1 MNIVTVCGM
10 GFGTSLIL
18 KMAVDDILAK
28 NGISANVEACDLGS
42 IKGKVADLVISTSE
56 LKSELEGL
64 NFNVVFVKN
73 AIDKKDIEDKVLEAI
88 KNFK

>member
-42 IKGKVADLVISTSE
+42 VKGKVADLVVSTSE

-64 NFNVVFVKN
+64 NLNVVFVKN
-73 AIDKKDIEDKVLEAI
+73 AIDKKDIENKILEAV
-88 KNFK
+88 KKLK

>member
-28 NGISANVEACDLGS
+28 NGIIANVEACDLGS

>member
-28 NGISANVEACDLGS
+28 NRISANVEACDLGS

-73 AIDKKDIEDKVLEAI
+73 AIDKKDIEDKLLEAI

>member
-18 KMAVDDILAK
+18 KMAVDDILTK
-28 NGISANVEACDLGS
+28 NRISANVEACDLGS

-73 AIDKKDIEDKVLEAI
+73 AIDKKDIEDKLLEAM

>member
-28 NGISANVEACDLGS
+28 NGIIANVEACDLGS

-73 AIDKKDIEDKVLEAI
+73 AIDKKDIEDKLLEAI

>member
-28 NGISANVEACDLGS
+28 SGISANVEACDLGS

-73 AIDKKDIEDKVLEAI
+73 AIDKKDIEDKVMEAI

>member
-28 NGISANVEACDLGS
+28 NGINANVEACDLGS

-73 AIDKKDIEDKVLEAI
+73 AIDKKDIEDKLLEAI